1 MRIVF
6 AAGFCL
12 LLAACPGPDQPGTPP
27 PPETD
32 ASAAGAPPAGSTPS
46 AAMTPAAPAP
56 ALAPEGGSG
65 TEGAGDA
72 GPPTASEEV
81 GTAAPAAA
89 RLVGRVSYPSEY
101 LPVMRVCALS
111 AADPGLGHCR
121 MTAENQPHF
130 DLPVPPGDWWLLA
143 WPQDTG
149 TAGEPGLLS
158 AASECLGTGGVGC
171 EDHALLAI
179 TVAAGEV
186 REGLDIND
194 WYYDP
199 QATPPPMPPRGE
211 TGE

>member
-1 MRIVF
+1 MRITL
-6 AAGFCL
+6 ALGLCL

-27 PPETD
+27 APDAGAATADVGPPATASPGGPD
-32 ASAAGAPPAGSTPS
+32 AGLAPGDGNAAGGATDSQPS
-46 AAMTPAAPAP
+46 AA
-56 ALAPEGGSG
+56 
-65 TEGAGDA
+65 
-72 GPPTASEEV
+72 PTD
-81 GTAAPAAA
+81 AAPAATAAPGLA
-89 RLVGRVSYPSEY
+89 RLAGRVSYPSEY
-101 LPVMRVCALS
+101 LPVMRVCAIA

-121 MTAENQPHF
+121 LTAENQPHF
-130 DLPVPPGDWWLLA
+130 EIAVPAGDWWLLA

-149 TAGEPGLLS
+149 TAGDPGLLS
-158 AASECLGTGGVGC
+158 AASDCLGSGGVGC
-171 EDHALLAI
+171 DDHALLAV

>member
-1 MRIVF
+1 MRITL
-6 AAGFCL
+6 ALGLCL

-27 PPETD
+27 APDAGAATADVGPPATASPGGPD
-32 ASAAGAPPAGSTPS
+32 AGLAPGDGNAAGGATDSQP
-46 AAMTPAAPAP
+46 PAAP
-56 ALAPEGGSG
+56 
-65 TEGAGDA
+65 TDA
-72 GPPTASEEV
+72 ATAA
-81 GTAAPAAA
+81 TAAPGLA
-89 RLVGRVSYPSEY
+89 RLAGRVSYPSEY
-101 LPVMRVCALS
+101 LPVMRVCAIA

-121 MTAENQPHF
+121 LTAENQPHF
-130 DLPVPPGDWWLLA
+130 EIAVPAGDWWLLA

-149 TAGEPGLLS
+149 TAGDPGLLS
-158 AASECLGTGGVGC
+158 AASDCLGSGGVGC
-171 EDHALLAI
+171 DDHALLAV

>member
-1 MRIVF
+1 MRITLALGLCF
-6 AAGFCL
+6 

-27 PPETD
+27 APD
-32 ASAAGAPPAGSTPS
+32 AGAAT
-46 AAMTPAAPAP
+46 ADIAAPATANP
-56 ALAPEGGSG
+56 GVPDAGVATEGGNATG
-65 TEGAGDA
+65 GASDDV
-72 GPPTASEEV
+72 PPAASAD
-81 GTAAPAAA
+81 AAPADPGLA

-101 LPVMRVCALS
+101 LPVMRVCAIA

-121 MTAENQPHF
+121 LTVDNQPHF
-130 DLPVPPGDWWLLA
+130 EIAVPAGDWWLLA

-149 TAGEPGLLS
+149 TAGDPGLLS
-158 AASECLGTGGVGC
+158 VASDCLGSGGVGC
-171 EDHALLAI
+171 DDHALLAV
-179 TVAAGEV
+179 TVAASEV